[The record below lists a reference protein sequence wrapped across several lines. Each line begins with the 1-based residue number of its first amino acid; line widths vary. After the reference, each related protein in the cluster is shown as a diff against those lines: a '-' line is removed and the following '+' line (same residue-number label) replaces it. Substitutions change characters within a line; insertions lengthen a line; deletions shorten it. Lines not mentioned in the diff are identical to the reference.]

1 MSAPRTPW
9 DKTRRAREL
18 ADRRRA
24 ALEGGRPEDL
34 AAIDAEEAAARQAE
48 AEEARPAGYV
58 MRPPPI
64 HLDHRLPEA
73 ERVVELLDEYQGQ
86 RRGRPARDAELDLQ
100 IEAMLRSAEVEAVD
114 CEACGAEVPVPQ
126 LRFDAAGRC
135 LCAGCAS

>member
-1 MSAPRTPW
+1 MKAPRTPW

-24 ALEGGRPEDL
+24 ALEGGRHEDL

-48 AEEARPAGYV
+48 AEEAPAGYV

-64 HLDHRLPEA
+64 HLDHPLPEA

-86 RRGRPARDAELDLQ
+86 RRGRPARDAELERE
-100 IEAMLRSAEVEAVD
+100 IEAMLRSAEIEVVD

-135 LCAGCAS
+135 LCAGCAA